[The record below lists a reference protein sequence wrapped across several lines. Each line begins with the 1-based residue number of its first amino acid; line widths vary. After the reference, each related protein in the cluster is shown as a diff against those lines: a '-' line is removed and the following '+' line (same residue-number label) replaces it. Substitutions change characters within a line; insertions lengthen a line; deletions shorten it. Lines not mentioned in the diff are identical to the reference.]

1 MEATIF
7 LPSLNLSTL
16 LFTRRDHAQW
26 LCQLNTVNFRGN
38 VPIRAVGL
46 SKTYKDIAFYG
57 AFLRGS
63 MWAIL
68 QRHAPRNSL
77 ARKSCAQ
84 RYPIELTVGAKLL
97 RARAKTKA

>member
-7 LPSLNLSTL
+7 LQSLNLSTL

-63 MWAIL
+63 MWPFCNAI
-68 QRHAPRNSL
+68 RKGTASHE
-77 ARKSCAQ
+77 KSCAQ
-84 RYPIELTVGAKLL
+84 RYPIKLGIGG
-97 RARAKTKA
+97 